1 MRTARDATLAVPALI
16 LPSVQVNMRG
26 GQLPD
31 ADATGRRY
39 LKSSARRILK
49 ERRAS
54 VFPAG
59 CLRRAD
65 LGC

>member
-31 ADATGRRY
+31 ADAKGRHY
-39 LKSSARRILK
+39 LKSSARRVLN

-54 VFPAG
+54 VSPAG
-59 CLRRAD
+59 CVRRAD